1 MYRNI
6 FISNKT
12 DDQDATVYVWGDG
25 QHDDEGLKT
34 YRWSDF
40 NYAYKLDGRGDKTT
54 IFGDRVSRTFRWNEG
69 APGIFESD
77 VPRETR
83 VLTDLY
89 QDSDDVAKNHRV
101 LVLDIEVKKVNG
113 EFANIDK
120 ANGVINAI
128 GCYAQARDEYVV
140 FLLDEAGKMDR
151 QQQVKNETIVTF
163 TSEEDLLEAFMAY
176 YSDYAPTILTGWNIC
191 QFDIPYLYRRLSVI
205 FDDDTAK
212 MLSPIGMIKY
222 SNLRR
227 QFQLA
232 GVSCLDYFEMYQKFT
247 FARRPNYRLD
257 TIGMYEVGMGKI
269 AYEGTLDDLYETN
282 LEKFIEYNLQDV
294 RIVVALDQKMKLI
307 DLVKNISHVGHT
319 QYEDYKYSSKYIEGT
334 ILVYLHRKNIVVPNK
349 RAEGREEFQQKLE
362 DDDEGFAG
370 AFVKPPM
377 PGLYDWVYNL
387 DLQSLYP
394 SIIMTLNIS
403 PETKMGYVTN
413 WNVEQF
419 MKNTLN
425 TFRLKFDDI
434 ETEMNRDEFLEFME
448 SQRFMLSSNG
458 VLYRS
463 DKTGVIPEIL
473 DVWFKQRVEYKG
485 LMKKHLKDGN
495 KEQADYYDRRQHV
508 QKILLNSI
516 YGVLGLPIFRF
527 YDLDNALAVTATGQ
541 DVIKTSAKF
550 LSSQYVKRGAE
561 PKSEAWLFEYRE
573 VIDEEVKKGRISKD
587 DAAKLMDP
595 NDHCIYID
603 TDSVYFSAMTLAKNV
618 TDMKQFTVELAQD
631 MERQL
636 NTFYDMMASKLF
648 FCKENHRFVIKGEA
662 VCETAFWVAKKRYAM
677 KKVYDLESGIDLEKA
692 KQAVKG
698 LDTVRSSF
706 PPAFQKIMT
715 RCLDSILNKR
725 DKVTLD
731 EMILNFRAELNTMP
745 FEQVARNTGVKNIS
759 EYDHKKVKGFQ
770 IFDSGTPAHVKASIA
785 HNRWLRHHKLDKT
798 YETIKDGDKI
808 KWTYLKK
815 NDLNIEAIAL
825 KGYDDPPELVEFVN
839 EYMDYDALF
848 EKELKNKIEDFY
860 SALKWGRLPTD
871 VNQSASKFFDF

>member
-1 MYRNI
+1 MYQNI
-6 FISNKT
+6 FITNKT
-12 DDQDATVYVWGDG
+12 EDSPATVYIW
-25 QHDDEGLKT
+25 DDNAGLVT
-34 YRWSDF
+34 YPYADF
-40 NYAYKLDGRGDKTT
+40 DYAYRLDPKGDKVT
-54 IFGDRVSRTFRWNEG
+54 IFGDRVSKTFRWKEG
-69 APGIFESD
+69 QPGIFESD

-89 QDSDDVAKNHRV
+89 QDSDEVAKNHRV
-101 LVLDIEVKKVNG
+101 LFFDIEVEKVNG
-113 EFANIDK
+113 EFANIERAD
-120 ANGVINAI
+120 GVINAI
-128 GCYAQARDEYVV
+128 GCYAQAKDEYVV
-140 FLLDEAGKMDR
+140 FLLDRDSRMDNR
-151 QQQVKNETIVTF
+151 RQVKNETVVTF
-163 TSEEDLLEAFMAY
+163 ASEAELLEAFMAY
-176 YSDYAPTILTGWNIC
+176 YSDYAPTILTGWNIS

-205 FDDDTAK
+205 FDDDTAN

-222 SNLRR
+222 SKLRR
-227 QFQLA
+227 QYQLA
-232 GVSCLDYFEMYQKFT
+232 GVSCLDYLEMYQKFT
-247 FARRPNYRLD
+247 FARRPSYRLD
-257 TIGMYEVGMGKI
+257 AIGMYEVGMGKI
-269 AYEGTLDDLYETN
+269 EYEGTLDDLYASD

-294 RIVVALDQKMKLI
+294 RIVVALDRKMKLI

-349 RAEGREEFQQKLE
+349 RPEGREEFDQKLE

-419 MKNTLN
+419 MKNTLMDLQ
-425 TFRLKFDDI
+425 LKIDDV
-434 ETEMNRDEFLEFME
+434 EVSMNREEFADFME
-448 SQRFMLSSNG
+448 TNRFMLSSNG
-458 VLYRS
+458 VLYRA

-485 LMKKHLKDGN
+485 LMKKYKKEGN
-495 KEQADYYDRRQHV
+495 DELADYYDRRQHV

-516 YGVLGLPIFRF
+516 YGALGLPLFRF

-541 DVIKTSAKF
+541 DVIKTSARF
-550 LSSQYVKRGAE
+550 LSNQYVKMGAE
-561 PKSEAWLFEYRE
+561 PKSESWLFEYKE
-573 VIDEEVKKGRISKD
+573 VLDTEVKKGRLTREEAD
-587 DAAKLMDP
+587 KLMSP

-603 TDSVYFSAMTLAKNV
+603 TDSVYFSAMSVGKNV
-618 TDMKQFTVELAQD
+618 SDMKQFTLELARD

-636 NTFYDMMASKLF
+636 NEFYDTMARKLF
-648 FCKENHRFVIKGEA
+648 FCNENHRFVIKGEA
-662 VCETAFWVAKKRYAM
+662 VCETAFWVTKKRYAM

-692 KQAVKG
+692 KLVVKG

-706 PPAFQKIMT
+706 PPAFQKTMSE
-715 RCLDSILNKR
+715 CLDAILNKK

-731 EMILNFRAELNTMP
+731 DMILNFRSVLNTMP
-745 FEQVARNTGVKNIS
+745 FEAVARNTGVKNIS
-759 EYDHKKVKGFQ
+759 EFDNKKVKGFK
-770 IFDSGTPAHVKASIA
+770 IFDKGTPAHVKASIA
-785 HNRWLRHHKLDKT
+785 YNRWLRHHNLDKS
-798 YETIKDGDKI
+798 YEVIKDGDKI

-815 NDLNIEAIAL
+815 NDLGIDTMAL

-839 EYMDYDALF
+839 KYIDYDALF
-848 EKELKNKIEDFY
+848 ENELKNKIEDFY
-860 SALKWGRLPTD
+860 SALKWGKLPTD
-871 VNQSASKFFDF
+871 VNQSASKFFEF